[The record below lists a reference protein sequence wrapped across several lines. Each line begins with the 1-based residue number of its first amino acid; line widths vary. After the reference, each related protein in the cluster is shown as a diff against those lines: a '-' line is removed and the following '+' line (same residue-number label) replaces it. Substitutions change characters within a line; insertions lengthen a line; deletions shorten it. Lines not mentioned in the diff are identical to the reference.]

1 MDTADECGPS
11 LDCMRL
17 FFLSNW
23 DICAR
28 RKNLKSHRYL
38 RIANGKAAVC
48 CLPERDNSIC
58 QKKKKKKRKSC
69 HHQLTMAD
77 MVRDIS
83 TGLVLL

>member
-1 MDTADECGPS
+1 M
-11 LDCMRL
+11 L
-17 FFLSNW
+17 FFIHAYKRIEESALNAVYSY
-23 DICAR
+23 
-28 RKNLKSHRYL
+28 KSRRYL

-48 CLPERDNSIC
+48 CLPESSNGIC
-58 QKKKKKKRKSC
+58 YIKKKFPKSC